1 VEFANQLR
9 DRGVAFEEAM
19 VEAAAIRLRPVL
31 MTSAC
36 TAFGALP
43 LLLAAGAGHESRQS
57 VGIVVVFGMTVTT
70 ILTLFVVPAA
80 YAVIARGTTSP
91 EHVSRRID
99 TLRGDTAR
107 RAA

>member
-1 VEFANQLR
+1 
-9 DRGVAFEEAM
+9 
-19 VEAAAIRLRPVL
+19 
-31 MTSAC
+31 
-36 TAFGALP
+36 
-43 LLLAAGAGHESRQS
+43 
-57 VGIVVVFGMTVTT
+57 
-70 ILTLFVVPAA
+70 VPAA